1 MGWLVS
7 STVGNY
13 LFFEVLPIC
22 LPLLGVQQDLSHPNY
37 ARHKLHEQDTSI
49 LLLDVA
55 WYVTYSLVNITVSC
69 REYYSKHVCFC
80 NTMGWLSNL

>member
-37 ARHKLHEQDTSI
+37 ARHKLHENDDSI
-49 LLLDVA
+49 NLLYVA
-55 WYVTYSLVNITVSC
+55 WYVTNLLVNLP
-69 REYYSKHVCFC
+69 
-80 NTMGWLSNL
+80 LSHKPN

>member
-7 STVGNY
+7 STLGNY

-37 ARHKLHEQDTSI
+37 ARHKLHENDDSI
-49 LLLDVA
+49 PLLHVA
-55 WYVTYSLVNITVSC
+55 WYVTNLLVNIPLSY
-69 REYYSKHVCFC
+69 EPYYP
-80 NTMGWLSNL
+80 TRP